1 MPAQGQTSEHSSRRQ
16 ESVHESRRLN
26 KEEWGAN
33 GLKGKKSLF
42 SVRSSMLQ
50 WITLQVTKIVREE
63 GGVDLARIRGI
74 SWGELNQTT
83 MTFSKN

>member
-1 MPAQGQTSEHSSRRQ
+1 MPAQGQTSQHSSRRQ
-16 ESVHESRRLN
+16 EGVHEPPLLN
-26 KEEWGAN
+26 KEEWRAN
-33 GLKGKKSLF
+33 GLKGKESLF

-83 MTFSKN
+83 MTS